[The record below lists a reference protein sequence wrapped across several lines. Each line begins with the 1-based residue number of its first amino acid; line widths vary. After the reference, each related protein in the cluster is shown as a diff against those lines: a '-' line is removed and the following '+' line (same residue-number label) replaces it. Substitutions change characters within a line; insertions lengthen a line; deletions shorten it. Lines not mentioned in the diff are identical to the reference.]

1 MTVQT
6 RPSPAAP
13 ARPVDKRGLTSAEVQ
28 ERISR
33 GDVNTF
39 KVRVGRTYWQIVRYN
54 LLNIFNLLLFVML
67 MIVLISQDYATVLFA
82 GFSVVSNSLI
92 GTIQEINAKRKLDRL
107 AQLAPQV
114 VHAWRDGDLVTIP
127 SHQIVQDELIA
138 IAPGDRLVVD
148 GYLVESDSLEIDESH
163 LTGES
168 EPVSK
173 ADGDAVKSGSFCVA
187 GAGLMVAT
195 RLGKAST
202 VNQLSAVARVYKNTL
217 TPSQQ
222 KIAAIVKLTLLVLA
236 IFGPMIFISGHVN
249 AYPFLEIVRNTVVFT
264 TSLVPQGLI
273 LTTILSLTI
282 GAVKISRHQTLI
294 QRVNAVE
301 SLANVSVLCF
311 DKTGTM
317 TENRLTVTEVIPLA
331 DEPPPRIEHLLRVY
345 VHNLAA
351 RNSTAQAIAQYVDGP
366 GDDVIPA
373 KQREIPFNSARKW
386 GAIVLDRQT
395 LVLGAPERV
404 FAAIDPVMARVDD
417 LSQQGLRVLAFAS
430 SSQPLDN
437 GNMPPALEPLA
448 LVVVSDVVRHD
459 IRETLQSFMRQEVR
473 PKVISGDN
481 LRTVRA
487 VARQA
492 GMSTDIA
499 YTGDQIDQM
508 PDSELDEAVQA
519 ADVFARVQ
527 PDTKR
532 RIIAALRRQR
542 EYVAMVGDGVNDVP
556 ALKEADLAIA
566 MNDGAQIAKDV
577 SDIVLLNNAMST
589 LPLAFA
595 EGTRI
600 TQTLF
605 GTTKMFLTK
614 NVYNTLLFIFVLF
627 MSLPFPITPI
637 QISWAAFGTVN
648 IPAGLMALGLLRP
661 SRIRNFRDDV
671 LDYILTAGVVG
682 AVGIAIMYLG
692 ALAYLGG
699 DVVIARS
706 ATTLFFIMYSMTVL
720 WHICGIDVLRPRT
733 YFRYP
738 LASVIT
744 LVLTGFALGTATL
757 NPDLFEFHWPPLPV
771 LLIVASVYLLVTT
784 IVSTG
789 MRNRGLLH
797 EFYRLIDR
805 SA

>member
-1 MTVQT
+1 MTAKT
-6 RPSPAAP
+6 SAPTAAP
-13 ARPVDKRGLTSAEVQ
+13 AGDLQGLTSAEVQ
-28 ERISR
+28 ERIAR

-39 KVRVGRTYWQIVRYN
+39 RVRVGRTYWQIVRYN
-54 LLNIFNLLLFVML
+54 LLNIFNLLLFIML

-82 GFSVVSNSLI
+82 GFSVVTNSLV

-127 SHQIVQDELIA
+127 SHQIVKDELIA
-138 IAPGDRLVVD
+138 ISPGDRLVVD
-148 GYLVESDSLEIDESH
+148 GHLVHSDSLEIDESH

-173 ADGDAVKSGSFCVA
+173 ADGDPVRSGSFCVA
-187 GAGLMVAT
+187 GSGLMVAT
-195 RLGKAST
+195 KLGKAST
-202 VNQLSAVARVYKNTL
+202 INQLSAIARVYKNTL

-236 IFGPMIFISGHVN
+236 IFGPMIFISGYVN
-249 AYPFLEIVRNTVVFT
+249 AHPFLEIVRNTVVFT

-294 QRVNAVE
+294 QRINAVE

-317 TENRLTVTEVIPLA
+317 TENRLSVSDIIPLA
-331 DEPPPRIEHLLRVY
+331 GDSRPHIEHLLRVY

-351 RNSTAQAIAQYVDGP
+351 RNSTAHAIASHVSAADDP
-366 GDDVIPA
+366 GIPT
-373 KQREIPFNSARKW
+373 KLREIPFNSARKW
-386 GAIVLDRQT
+386 GAVILEQQT
-395 LVLGAPERV
+395 LILGAPERV
-404 FAAIDPVMARVDD
+404 FPADHPVMEQVDA
-417 LSQQGLRVLAFAS
+417 LSQEGLRVLAFAS
-430 SSQPLDN
+430 SSQSLEN
-437 GNMPPALEPLA
+437 GNMPPALDPVA
-448 LVVVSDVVRHD
+448 LVIISDVVRHD
-459 IRETLQSFMRQEVR
+459 IRETLQSFMEQEVR

-492 GMSTDIA
+492 GMATDLA
-499 YTGDQIDQM
+499 YTGDEIERM
-508 PDSELDEAVQA
+508 SDSELDEAVRQ

-527 PDTKR
+527 PETKR

-577 SDIVLLNNAMST
+577 ADIVLLNNAMST
-589 LPLAFA
+589 LPLAFK

-614 NVYNTLLFIFVLF
+614 NVYNTLLFILVLF

-671 LDYILTAGVVG
+671 LDYIFTAGVAG
-682 AVGIAIMYLG
+682 AVGIAVMYLVTLG
-692 ALAYLGG
+692 YVGG
-699 DVVIARS
+699 DVEIARS
-706 ATTLFFIMYSMTVL
+706 ATTLMFIMYSMTVL
-720 WHICGIDVLRPRT
+720 WYTCGIDVLRPHT

-738 LASVIT
+738 LATLIT
-744 LVLTGFALGTATL
+744 LVLTGFALGTATRF
-757 NPDLFEFHWPPLPV
+757 PDLFEFRWPPLPV
-771 LLIVASVYLLVTT
+771 LLIIVTMYLLVTT
-784 IVSTG
+784 VVSIG
-789 MRNRGLLH
+789 MRNRGLLY
-797 EFYRLIDR
+797 EFYKLVERRD
-805 SA
+805 

>member
-1 MTVQT
+1 MTVHT
-6 RPSPAAP
+6 PPSPAAP
-13 ARPVDKRGLTSAEVQ
+13 KRAVDKGLTSGEVQ
-28 ERISR
+28 ARIER
-33 GDVNTF
+33 GDVNAF

-54 LLNIFNLLLFVML
+54 LLNIFNLLLFIML

-82 GFSVVSNSLI
+82 GFSVVSNSLV
-92 GTIQEINAKRKLDRL
+92 GTIQEINAKHKLDRL

-114 VHAWRDGDLVTIP
+114 VRAWRDGDLVTVA
-127 SHQIVQDELIA
+127 SNQIVKDDLIA
-138 IAPGDRLVVD
+138 ISPGDRLVVD
-148 GYLVESDSLEIDESH
+148 GQLVHSDSLEIDESH

-173 ADGDAVKSGSFCVA
+173 AEGETVLSGSFCVA

-195 RLGKAST
+195 RLGRTST
-202 VNQLSAVARVYKNTL
+202 INQLSAIARVYRNTL
-217 TPSQQ
+217 TPSQR

-236 IFGPMIFISGHVN
+236 IFGPMIFISGYVN
-249 AYPFLEIVRNTVVFT
+249 DYPFLEIVRNMVVFT

-317 TENRLTVTEVIPLA
+317 TENRLSVSDIIPLA
-331 DEPPPRIEHLLRVY
+331 SEPRSQIEQLLSVY
-345 VHNLAA
+345 VRNLAA
-351 RNSTAQAIAQYVDGP
+351 LNSTAQAIDSYLGP
-366 GDDVIPA
+366 PDAAIPA
-373 KQREIPFNSARKW
+373 KRREIAFNSARKW
-386 GAIVLDRQT
+386 GAVVFDQQMLI
-395 LVLGAPERV
+395 LGAPERV
-404 FAAIDPVMARVDD
+404 FGPDNPIMEQVDA

-430 SSQPLDN
+430 SRQPLEN
-437 GNMPPALEPLA
+437 GDMPPTVEPVA
-448 LVVVSDVVRHD
+448 LVVISDVVRHD
-459 IRETLQSFMRQEVR
+459 IQATLESFMRQEVR

-492 GMSTDIA
+492 GMATDIA
-499 YTGDQIDQM
+499 YTGDDIERM
-508 PDSELDEAVQA
+508 SDSELDEAVRE

-577 SDIVLLNNAMST
+577 ADIVLLNNAMST
-589 LPLAFA
+589 LPLAFK
-595 EGTRI
+595 EGKHI

-614 NVYNTLLFIFVLF
+614 NVYNTLLFILVLF

-637 QISWAAFGTVN
+637 QISWGAFGTVN

-682 AVGIAIMYLG
+682 AVGIAVMYLVT
-692 ALAYLGG
+692 LGYTAG
-699 DVVIARS
+699 DIDIARS

-738 LASVIT
+738 LATVIT

-757 NPDLFEFHWPPLPV
+757 MPDLFEFRWPPLPV
-771 LLIVASVYLLVTT
+771 LLLIVSMYLLVTT
-784 IVSTG
+784 IVSIG
-789 MRNRGLLH
+789 MRKRRLLH
-797 EFYRLIDR
+797 EFYTLVDR
-805 SA
+805 GG